1 MRLSRE
7 VKALQVE
14 LGDCLLQ
21 LQFKDSKI
29 QELQRMVVDLQEEAE
44 IAESIAVEEE
54 TQCSLEAEDKPQQG
68 ELAGQLA
75 DVLLQREE

>member
-29 QELQRMVVDLQEEAE
+29 QELQRMVVDLQGEAE

-54 TQCSLEAEDKPQQG
+54 TQC
-68 ELAGQLA
+68 
-75 DVLLQREE
+75 

>member
-1 MRLSRE
+1 M
-7 VKALQVE
+7 E

-21 LQFKDSKI
+21 LQLKDSKI
-29 QELQRMVVDLQEEAE
+29 QELQRMVLDLQGEGE
-44 IAESIAVEEE
+44 IPESIAVEEE
-54 TQCSLEAEDKPQQG
+54 TQCSLEAEGGPQQG